1 MTLVELIQIRED
13 LQRHP
18 QSFRI
23 DTGLPI
29 GDHKRL

>member
-1 MTLVELIQIRED
+1 MALIELIQVRED
-13 LQRHP
+13 LERHP

-29 GDHKRL
+29 GGHR